1 MGGLHSNSALPV
13 IKEWRRKHERH
24 RFHNTAVV
32 SGEQWELKW
41 KHMTKC
47 GTWHQHS
54 SHGSSAHFTKQL
66 QYSQQRVRRGPSP
79 VRRGDLQEKGFG
91 LVPTVPVFVITPT
104 HFRLTPSWQKSAFLP
119 HVTPSSHRDF
129 YGNSLL
135 FPDFKNTETLVLLL
149 LTNK

>member
-1 MGGLHSNSALPV
+1 MGGLHLNSALPV
-13 IKEWRRKHERH
+13 IKEWRQKHERH

-47 GTWHQHS
+47 GTWHQHR

-79 VRRGDLQEKGFG
+79 VRRGDLQEKGLG
-91 LVPTVPVFVITPT
+91 P
-104 HFRLTPSWQKSAFLP
+104 A
-119 HVTPSSHRDF
+119 
-129 YGNSLL
+129 SLL
-135 FPDFKNTETLVLLL
+135 RHRPWAYSTSVCHYTNSFQTYTFMAKISLSASRDTIISQGLLWK
-149 LTNK
+149 LTIVSWL